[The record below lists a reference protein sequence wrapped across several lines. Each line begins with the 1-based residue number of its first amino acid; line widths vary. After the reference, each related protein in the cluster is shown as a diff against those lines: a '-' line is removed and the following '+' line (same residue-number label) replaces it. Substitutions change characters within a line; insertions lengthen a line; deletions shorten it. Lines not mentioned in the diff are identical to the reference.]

1 MNNVINTPA
10 NLVHWKLQRD
20 ADGTAWAML
29 DRQNAST
36 NVLTAEVMAELTT
49 LLDECDRQVPK
60 ALIFKSG
67 KAVGFIAGADIEELA
82 RLDSGAAAHALI
94 KRGWDLY
101 HRLAAVSYP
110 TLALIRGHCLGG
122 GTELALACRYRLAV
136 DEAQT
141 KIALPEVML
150 GIVPGWG
157 GMLRLPQKVGAAAA
171 LDMMLTGKSIDAR
184 RAQKMGLVDVC
195 VPPRVMDNAARLLVN
210 SGQMPRTLP
219 FFQRLLNGPLKG
231 IVAAQARKQVAR
243 RARPEHYPAPYA
255 ILDMWA
261 HYDGNALLVAKEKPT
276 SLDALITSSTTKNL
290 LRVFFLQERLKGF
303 GKEAPGFIP
312 RHVHVVGA
320 GVMGGD
326 IAAWCALSGLTVTLQ
341 DQNVERIAPAIARA
355 ALLFEKKLRDTTAAR
370 FTLDRLIADPH
381 GDGVRQ
387 ADVII
392 EAIFE
397 NLEAKQ
403 KLFVD
408 LERRAR
414 PEALLASN
422 TSSLRLADIARGLQQ
437 PGRLAGIHFFNPVAQ
452 MPLVEVVASDATS
465 SLASQQAAAFV
476 RQIDKLPLPVNDAPG
491 FLVNAVLAPY
501 LNEAMRCVDEGMAP
515 ETIDAAALAF
525 GMPMGP
531 IELADTVGLDIA
543 LAVGRQLV
551 AAERQPR
558 KLGELVAAE
567 HLGKKSGQ
575 GFYVWVAGQ
584 AQKKSAG
591 IIPSGLMQRLLKPLL
606 AATAERVAAG
616 VVQDADLADAGVIFG
631 TGFAPYTGGPIN
643 YRMQHPETKLDT
655 Q

>member
-1 MNNVINTPA
+1 MNLI
-10 NLVHWKLQRD
+10 HWKLERD
-20 ADGTAWAML
+20 ADGTAWAIL
-29 DRQNAST
+29 DRKDTST
-36 NVLTAEVMAELTT
+36 NVLTAEVMAELAA
-49 LLDECDRQVPK
+49 LLDECDREPPK

-67 KAVGFIAGADIEELA
+67 KAMGFIAGADIEELA
-82 RLDSGAAAHALI
+82 RLDSGVAAHALI

-101 HRLAAVSYP
+101 NRLATVAYP

-122 GTELALACRYRLAV
+122 GTELALACRYRIAV

-195 VPPRVMDNAARLLVN
+195 VPPRVMDNAARILVN
-210 SGQMPRTLP
+210 SGRSPCALP
-219 FFQRLLNGPLKG
+219 LLQRLLNGPLKR

-261 HYDGNALLVAKEKPT
+261 HHSGNALAVPAEKVT
-276 SLDALITSSTTKNL
+276 SLDALITSPTTKNL

-303 GKEAPGFIP
+303 GKEAANFAP

-341 DQNVERIAPAIARA
+341 DQSVERIAPAIARA
-355 ALLFEKKLRDTTAAR
+355 ALLFEKKLRDKTAAH
-370 FTLDRLIADPH
+370 FALDRLIADAH

-403 KLFVD
+403 KLFAEI
-408 LERRAR
+408 ERRAK

-422 TSSLRLADIARGLQQ
+422 TSSLRLVDIALALQQ
-437 PGRLAGIHFFNPVAQ
+437 PARLAGIHFFNPVAQ
-452 MPLVEVVASDATS
+452 MSLVEVVASDTTS
-465 SLASQQAAAFV
+465 TITAQQAAAFV
-476 RQIDKLPLPVNDAPG
+476 RQIDKLPLPVKDAPG

-501 LNEAMRCVDEGMAP
+501 LNEAMRCVDEGIAP

-551 AAERQPR
+551 AAEIQPK
-558 KLGELVAAE
+558 KLGELVAAG

-575 GFYVWVAGQ
+575 GFYVWVAGK
-584 AQKKSAG
+584 AQKTAAGVAGVSAA
-591 IIPSGLMQRLLKPLL
+591 GLMQRLLKPLL
-606 AATAERVAAG
+606 AATAGRVAAG

-631 TGFAPYTGGPIN
+631 TGFAPYTGGPMN
-643 YRMQHPETKLDT
+643 YRAQHPDT
-655 Q
+655 E

>member
-1 MNNVINTPA
+1 MNLI
-10 NLVHWKLQRD
+10 HWKLERD
-20 ADGTAWAML
+20 ADGTAWAIL
-29 DRQNAST
+29 DRKDTST
-36 NVLTAEVMAELTT
+36 NVLTAEVMAELAA
-49 LLDECDRQVPK
+49 LLDECDREPPK

-67 KAVGFIAGADIEELA
+67 KATGFIAGADIEELA
-82 RLDSGAAAHALI
+82 RLDSGVAAHALI

-101 HRLAAVSYP
+101 NRLATVAYP

-122 GTELALACRYRLAV
+122 GTELALACRYRIAV

-195 VPPRVMDNAARLLVN
+195 VPPRVMDNAARILVN
-210 SGQMPRTLP
+210 SGRSPCALP
-219 FFQRLLNGPLKG
+219 LLQRLLNGPLKR

-261 HYDGNALLVAKEKPT
+261 HHSGNALAVPAEKVT
-276 SLDALITSSTTKNL
+276 SLDALITSPTTKNL

-303 GKEAPGFIP
+303 GKEAANFAP

-341 DQNVERIAPAIARA
+341 DQSVERIAPAIARA
-355 ALLFEKKLRDTTAAR
+355 ALLFEKKLRDKTAAH
-370 FTLDRLIADPH
+370 FALDRLIADAH

-403 KLFVD
+403 KLFAEI
-408 LERRAR
+408 ERRAK

-422 TSSLRLADIARGLQQ
+422 TSSLRLVDIALALQQ
-437 PGRLAGIHFFNPVAQ
+437 PARLAGIHFFNPVAQ
-452 MPLVEVVASDATS
+452 MSLVEVVASDTTS
-465 SLASQQAAAFV
+465 TITAQQAAAFV
-476 RQIDKLPLPVNDAPG
+476 RQIDKLPLPVKDAPG

-501 LNEAMRCVDEGMAP
+501 LNEAMRCVDEGVAP

-551 AAERQPR
+551 AAEIQPK
-558 KLGELVAAE
+558 KLGELVAAG

-575 GFYVWVAGQ
+575 GFYVWVAGK
-584 AQKKSAG
+584 AQKTAAGVAGVSAA
-591 IIPSGLMQRLLKPLL
+591 GLMQRLLKPLL

-631 TGFAPYTGGPIN
+631 TGFAPYTGGPMN
-643 YRMQHPETKLDT
+643 YRAQHPDT
-655 Q
+655 E

>member
-1 MNNVINTPA
+1 MNNMINNVMNTLTH
-10 NLVHWKLQRD
+10 LVHWKLQRD
-20 ADGTAWAML
+20 ADGTAWAIL

-36 NVLTAEVMAELTT
+36 NVLTVEVMAELTT

-67 KAVGFIAGADIEELA
+67 KAAGFIAGADIEELA

-101 HRLAAVSYP
+101 NRLAIVAYP

-122 GTELALACRYRLAV
+122 GAELALACRYRIAV
-136 DEAQT
+136 DETQT

-157 GMLRLPQKVGAAAA
+157 GMLRLPQKVGAGAA

-195 VPPRVMDNAARLLVN
+195 VPPRVMDNAARTLVN
-210 SGQMPRTLP
+210 SGQPPRTLS
-219 FFQRLLNGPLKG
+219 FFQRLLNGPLKS

-243 RARPEHYPAPYA
+243 RARPENYPAPYA

-261 HYDGNALLVAKEKPT
+261 NYGGNALLVATEKPT
-276 SLDALITSSTTKNL
+276 SLDALITSTTTKNL

-303 GKEAPGFIP
+303 GKAAPKFIP

-326 IAAWCALSGLTVTLQ
+326 IAAWCVLSGLTVTLQ

-355 ALLFEKKLRDTTAAR
+355 ALLFDKKLRDKKAAHFAR
-370 FTLDRLIADPH
+370 DRLIADPH

-397 NLEAKQ
+397 NLEVKQ
-403 KLFVD
+403 KLFAD
-408 LERRAR
+408 LERRAK
-414 PEALLASN
+414 PDALLASN
-422 TSSLRLADIARGLQQ
+422 TSSLRLADIASALQQ
-437 PGRLAGIHFFNPVAQ
+437 TGRLVGIHFFNPVAQ
-452 MPLVEVVASDATS
+452 MPLVEVVASDTTS
-465 SLASQQAAAFV
+465 TITAQQAAAFV
-476 RQIDKLPLPVNDAPG
+476 RRIDKLPLPVKDAPG

-501 LNEAMRCVDEGMAP
+501 LNEAMRCVDEGIAP
-515 ETIDAAALAF
+515 ETIDAAMLAF

-551 AAERQPR
+551 AAEMQP
-558 KLGELVAAE
+558 KTLGELVAAGR
-567 HLGKKSGQ
+567 LGKKSGQ
-575 GFYVWVAGQ
+575 GFYVWSSGQ
-584 AQKKSAG
+584 VQKVSAG
-591 IIPSGLMQRLLKPLL
+591 IVPLGLLQRLLKPLL

-631 TGFAPYTGGPIN
+631 TGFAPYTGGPMN
-643 YRMQHPETKLDT
+643 YRTQHPDT
-655 Q
+655 E